1 MESQQAASQAPV
13 IRPALSKKSIFSVLG
28 LLVLFLGLPLGVY
41 LSISQTNLFSKAA
54 VIAPPASPQASF
66 SLETPKVSV
75 GTGEDFPVTILVR
88 SDIDHA
94 NLFVAKVN
102 FPANMLVVETVA
114 TGSAQFGSSNQGMIQ
129 KWVETTVDNDTGQIS
144 LVGGVANPGFKT
156 DIGNSKKAILTTIIF
171 KAKTPGRAVL
181 SIDSSSAIFRNS
193 DQQNILQTKQGLT
206 INIVGNPI
214 TESNSASSSA
224 GLNSDSNIA
233 VLYPNGGENI
243 SYFNPTD
250 IKWNAPEAD
259 LVNIGLILNGEFL
272 GQIASNIANNGQ
284 YTWNP
289 QDTLPIGFI
298 NPYNTFQIEV
308 SADEDGQV
316 VSGQSNGPFGITT
329 SKDVNSEATAST
341 QFLSTSIEEASDVNH
356 DGKVNLTDLSL
367 LFSNYNKQLNSS
379 NKMIDLNQDGGVN
392 DIDLWYLMNFL
403 IKNSVIKL

>member
-1 MESQQAASQAPV
+1 MESQQVAPQAPT
-13 IRPALSKKSIFSVLG
+13 IRPALSRKSIFSVLG
-28 LLVLFLGLPLGVY
+28 LLILFLGLPLGVY

-75 GTGEDFPVTILVR
+75 ATGEDFSVTILVR
-88 SDIDHA
+88 SDIDRA

-102 FPANMLVVETVA
+102 FPADKLVVETVA
-114 TGSAQFGSSNQGMIQ
+114 TGSAQFSSSNQNTVQ
-129 KWVETTVDNDTGQIS
+129 KWVETKVDNQTGQVS

-156 DIGNSKKAILTTIIF
+156 DPNNSQKAILTTIIF
-171 KAKTPGRAVL
+171 KAKASGPAALR
-181 SIDSSSAIFRNS
+181 IDSASAIFRNS

-206 INIVGNPI
+206 VNIVGNPI
-214 TESNSASSSA
+214 PDIDSASSSVS
-224 GLNSDSNIA
+224 LNSDSNIT
-233 VLYPNGGENI
+233 VLYPNGGENL

-250 IKWNAPEAD
+250 IKWTAPGAD

-316 VSGQSNGPFGITT
+316 ISGQSNGPFGINM
-329 SKDVNSEATAST
+329 SKELDSEATSSA
-341 QFLSTSIEEASDVNH
+341 QFLTSSIEEASDLNQ
-356 DGKVNLTDLSL
+356 DGKLNLTDLSL
-367 LFSNYNKQLNSS
+367 LFSNYNKQLGGDT
-379 NKMIDLNQDGGVN
+379 KRFDLNQDGGVN

-403 IKNSVIKL
+403 IKNNVIHL